1 MKNFKKLSLLLVF
14 VLILGAFIGCQNDTN
29 DTVEDQSEV
38 DELEVALEEKIEEL
52 ENKIEEL
59 EAEAEK
65 IEDGAYTVEDMLDRE
80 VEFAAVP
87 QRVVVINP
95 SDSEIMYAIGE
106 GDKIVG
112 RGTYVDYPEEVQDI
126 PVVASGRDLNA
137 EEIIAL
143 EPDLVLMTDM
153 AQSEEQVN
161 TLVSAGINVL
171 VTQATDLEGVYEAI
185 EIISEAMQSP
195 NGEKLIDEMEAA
207 FEEIEKNNKD
217 NEGKTIYFEVSPL
230 EYGLWTAG
238 DDTFMNEIAE
248 ELSLKNIFEDD
259 VEGWGEISEEQVIS
273 RNPDYIVTISMGS
286 TTHETPVLEILDRAG
301 WEDVN
306 AVKNEA
312 VLNLVN
318 NELSRPS
325 PRLVEGARLLEE
337 FINENK

>member
-1 MKNFKKLSLLLVF
+1 MKNFRKLSLLLVF
-14 VLILGAFIGCQNDTN
+14 VLILGTFFGCQNNNVD
-29 DTVEDQSEV
+29 DQSEV
-38 DELEVALEEKIEEL
+38 EQAEEQIEEKVDELEEEIDKLED
-52 ENKIEEL
+52 
-59 EAEAEK
+59 EADK

-95 SDSEIMYAIGE
+95 SDAEIMYAIGE
-106 GDKIVG
+106 VDKIVG
-112 RGTYVDYPEEVQDI
+112 RGTYVDYPEEVMDL
-126 PVVASGRDLNA
+126 PVVASGSDMNA

-161 TLVSAGINVL
+161 TLVSAGINVI
-171 VTQATDLEGVYEAI
+171 VTQASDIDGVYDAI
-185 EIISEAMQSP
+185 EIIGEAMQTEEA
-195 NGEKLIDEMEAA
+195 EKVIEEMEAA
-207 FEEIEKNNKD
+207 FEEIEENNKD

-248 ELSLKNIFEDD
+248 LLSLENIFED

-301 WEDVN
+301 WEDVP

-337 FINENK
+337 FINEN